1 MMETQRTEGSWTPET
16 PVKPNVGRRNPIYDD
31 GQGALLAQAWGE
43 REASLSKFNNNNINI
58 DINNNTP
65 QNNNININDI
75 WDGGHGTTQLRRE
88 NVEIERQGLEGY
100 LPHWS
105 SQGRKSVMSY
115 GSSDHGSVSY
125 PVYDAWDS
133 VSSWKNN
140 GSILERDFGD
150 ADFSTM
156 SFGDLLNINESLT
169 LRNNG
174 STASNGMLLPSWGSR
189 PQDSGLLLG
198 NQGGTSQQINGLYSQ
213 GTLNDAFTG
222 PFWSASDPKLLP
234 SDKHASGSSVFA
246 PATPDSWQRLQRHLA
261 SENAPPCS
269 NERLNE
275 QNMFPDHAVAAKM
288 IEIQDG
294 QNEKVSGPIT
304 DSLPGKVSTVEE
316 DNSLDKGNQAIDL
329 NNTPQKKPRRRRY
342 QPKVIR
348 ENKPKRTPKPK
359 TPKPTETQG
368 KRKYARKNKTNTPTA
383 KPPEEGTEPK
393 PSEQKPT
400 EPEPKET
407 PVKSCKKSLNF
418 DLNGQATEQS
428 SNVGFDAEPQTSEC
442 QEAGNESVGKMSI
455 SAYDLNLTQNQELR
469 EYISLPVMENVD
481 NSQMNNNILMEDG
494 VKSPECLSEKK
505 AESSTRKDCG
515 SAQSPNSSPC
525 ASSSEVAQTRGL
537 KRSVS
542 YAAETFVDV
551 EIATTEYTPWV
562 PNNISPRVTPTELPG
577 QSFTLKSCKRK
588 RTEKAQTSYV
598 QSTSSV
604 AASEDTS
611 QGGKDQGHPQVELTA
626 SKYYCYNSTVGIS
639 EVSNNYAMLVE
650 RSENRYQLM
659 KTWADLSRLNKKK
672 RTKGATRVRDLAP
685 LSGIAAEAEGARKK
699 KVDSESGSHPCH
711 EASSGVLC
719 CTEGL
724 ASETKT
730 TPKSN
735 RRSKKQDDVNSNWNI
750 VPYNPP
756 AKEATGSV
764 EAPPLRKR
772 RYSILQLTQRFRK
785 LDINRGKRKNSRKQN
800 RSIVPYRGNKQEQN
814 ALVLYDKDGSMVP
827 YEGPFNPINKRR
839 QRARV
844 DLDDETTRVWRL
856 LLENIDNEGVN
867 GTDEEK
873 AKWWENE
880 RSVFQGRVDSFIAR
894 MRLVQGDRRFTPWK
908 GSVLDSVIG
917 VFLTQNVSDH
927 LSSSAFMSMA
937 ARFPLKTETSGSTV
951 SEEAT
956 SGLFGETEI
965 IEPEERITWNE
976 KIVDQPTLD
985 KNSRAIFYF
994 DHSEDKEVVNSRERS
1009 EKKAGPVR
1017 PTQYFSE
1024 TYQKVSSYARGYDAN
1039 SQTTETE
1046 TVYHQ
1051 GEDKARDD
1059 ASSSQQSVISSQN
1072 SINSSNQQTVA
1083 IMSTFSESYARTQ
1096 AVTSSSK
1103 FDCLDHTASFM
1114 GLLKMAEGNMHH
1126 QFNSQAQVQGHLEHM
1141 KHVTEYYP
1149 GVSSSNYP
1157 LNLEAGFH
1165 VQDTQGLDMLEVESR
1180 TSDMSRKD
1188 ENSPP
1193 TEQSNLTSEIQ
1204 DQEKSPDSFHRA
1216 AQNMS
1221 CYILEGD
1228 TMVVHSQMKEVKKPL
1243 DTIASSSRAEASPN
1257 CKNINVPILPQEMGD
1272 VIESTRT
1279 FEKARNNS
1287 KEDEKIHGHNYTSG
1301 VVSDMADSNP
1311 ATAGKGKAEK
1321 GKKNG
1326 FDWDSLRRDAT
1337 AGKGKK
1343 NEFDWDSLRRD
1354 VQVDGKKP
1362 ERPAHTRDSLDWE
1375 AVRHAKA
1382 SDIAETIKERGMNNV
1397 LAGRIKDL
1405 LDRLVKDH
1413 GSTDMEW
1420 LRDIPPDKAKEYLL
1434 SFRGLGLKSVECVRL
1449 LTLHHMAF
1457 PVDTNVGRIAVRL
1470 GWVPLQ
1476 PLPESLQ
1483 LHLLE
1488 LYPILES
1495 IQQYLWPRLCKLD
1508 QKTLYELHYHMITF
1522 GKVFC
1527 TKRQPNCNACPL
1539 RGECRHFASAFASAR
1554 FALPGPEEKSIVPAS
1569 GNTTPPVN
1577 PRVDS
1582 NLLPSTASWD
1592 SHIPH
1597 SNSASWN
1604 NHNPH
1609 SNSASWNSHNPHS
1622 NSESYA
1628 SAIVQGPSFP
1638 LSLSVPETVH
1648 LERKSI
1654 NSICEPIIEVPASP
1668 EQEPQNDQALCDIED
1683 AFYEDPNE
1691 IPTINLN
1698 MKEFT
1703 ETLQNF
1709 MLQETGMSNALVAL
1723 TAEAAS
1729 IPTPK
1734 LKNINRLRTEH
1745 HVYELPD
1752 THPLLQGLE
1761 KREPDDP
1768 CSYLLA
1774 IWTPGETA
1782 DSIDPPARRCSFDD
1796 PNMLCNEETCCY
1808 CSSQREADSQI
1819 VRGTLLIPTRTAMR
1833 GSFPLNGTYFQVN
1846 EVFADHDSSLNPIAV
1861 PRSWLW
1867 NLPRRT
1873 VYFGTSIPTIFKGL
1887 NTEDIQHCFWRG
1899 YVCVRG
1905 FDQKTR
1911 APRPLMARLHFP
1923 ASRIQRGAK
1932 GKVYDE

>member
-1 MMETQRTEGSWTPET
+1 METQRTEGSSWTPET
-16 PVKPNVGRRNPIYDD
+16 PVKPNVARRNPIYNDS
-31 GQGALLAQAWGE
+31 QGGLLSQAWGQ
-43 REASLSKFNNNNINI
+43 REANNLSIYNNNNFNI
-58 DINNNTP
+58 NTP
-65 QNNNININDI
+65 QNNDINNAQSLLSYSINSAEMNRYPPSTTSNNI
-75 WDGGHGTTQLRRE
+75 WDGVHGATPSSSGNIQLRRE
-88 NVEIERQGLEGY
+88 NSEIQRQGLEGY

-115 GSSDHGSVSY
+115 GSSDLASVSY
-125 PVYDAWDS
+125 PIYDAWDS
-133 VSSWKNN
+133 VSPGKNNGVRGN
-140 GSILERDFGD
+140 GSILEHDFGD
-150 ADFSTM
+150 ADFNTM

-169 LRNNG
+169 LQSNG
-174 STASNGMLLPSWGSR
+174 GNTASNGMFLPGWGSQ
-189 PQDSGLLLG
+189 PQASRLSSGLLLG
-198 NQGGTSQQINGLYSQ
+198 NQDPLRGVNQQMNGLYSQ
-213 GTLNDAFTG
+213 GMPNDAFTG
-222 PFWSASDPKLLP
+222 PFWSTNDPKSVP
-234 SDKHASGSSVFA
+234 GDKLTTGSSVFA
-246 PATPDSWQRLQRHLA
+246 PATPDSWQRLQSNVVQNSTH
-261 SENAPPCS
+261 PP
-269 NERLNE
+269 NNQGVNE
-275 QNMFPDHAVAAKM
+275 QSMFPEHAVAAKM
-288 IEIQDG
+288 IELQDDH
-294 QNEKVSGPIT
+294 NKNVSGPII
-304 DSLPGKVSTVEE
+304 DSLPGAVMEEE
-316 DNSLDKGNQAIDL
+316 DHNHDKGNQTIDL
-329 NNTPQKKPRRRRY
+329 NDTPQKKPRRRRY

-359 TPKPTETQG
+359 TPKPDETQV
-368 KRKYARKNKTNTPTA
+368 KRKYTRLKKTSTSSTIS
-383 KPPEEGTEPK
+383 PEEATEPK
-393 PSEQKPT
+393 PSEPKRSETKKSETKPT
-400 EPEPKET
+400 TDPKPPEPEPTET
-407 PVKSCKKSLNF
+407 PIKSCKRSLNF
-418 DLNGQATEQS
+418 DLNGQVTDHM
-428 SNVGFDAEPQTSEC
+428 SNGGLDV
-442 QEAGNESVGKMSI
+442 ESM
-455 SAYDLNLTQNQELR
+455 SAYDLNVTQNQELR
-469 EYISLPVMENVD
+469 KYISLPVMENVD
-481 NSQMNNNILMEDG
+481 NLQPDNNLLIG
-494 VKSPECLSEKK
+494 EKK
-505 AESSTRKDCG
+505 AESSTRKDFNSG
-515 SAQSPNSSPC
+515 QSPNSSPC
-525 ASSSEVAQTRGL
+525 ASSSEGIQPRGL

-542 YAAETFVDV
+542 YTTEPTLIDV
-551 EIATTEYTPWV
+551 QIATTTEYTPWV
-562 PNNISPRVTPTELPG
+562 PSHTSSMIRLTEKPH
-577 QSFTLKSCKRK
+577 QSFTLENCKRK
-588 RTEKAQTSYV
+588 KIEEAQTSCI
-598 QSTSSV
+598 QTTLSV
-604 AASEDTS
+604 CAFEDIS
-611 QGGKDQGHPQVELTA
+611 QVGKDHGNPQVEVSA
-626 SKYYCYNSTVGIS
+626 SKYYCNSTVGIS
-639 EVSNNYAMLVE
+639 GLSNNYAMLIE
-650 RSENRYQLM
+650 RSENRYQLT
-659 KTWADLSRLNKKK
+659 KTWADLSRLKKKK
-672 RTKGATRVRDLAP
+672 RTKAVTRVRDLAP
-685 LSGIAAEAEGARKK
+685 LSGIASEAKDACKTQIE
-699 KVDSESGSHPCH
+699 SESGPCNGIL
-711 EASSGVLC
+711 AC
-719 CTEGL
+719 TTEGL
-724 ASETKT
+724 ASDTRAA
-730 TPKSN
+730 PKSKG
-735 RRSKKQDDVNSNWNI
+735 RSKKQDLVSTYWDI
-750 VPYNPP
+750 VPYDKNAPTM
-756 AKEATGSV
+756 EATGST
-764 EAPPLRKR
+764 EEFPWRKKR
-772 RYSILQLTQRFRK
+772 CTVYQLTQLLHK
-785 LDINRGKRKNSRKQN
+785 LDINREKRKISKKQN
-800 RSIVPYRGNKQEQN
+800 RSIVPYRARKTEQN
-814 ALVLYDKDGSMVP
+814 ALVLYEKDGSIVP
-827 YEGPFNPINKRR
+827 FEGPFDPICKRR

-856 LLENIDNEGVN
+856 LLENIDNEGIN

-880 RSVFQGRVDSFIAR
+880 RSVFRGRVDSFIAR

-937 ARFPLKTETSGSTV
+937 ARFPLKPETSGSTV

-956 SGLFGETEI
+956 SGLFVEPEI
-965 IEPEERITWNE
+965 SVIEPEERITWNE
-976 KIVDQPTLD
+976 KLVDQPALD

-994 DHSEDKEVVNSRERS
+994 DHSEEKEVVNSRERRG
-1009 EKKAGPVR
+1009 KADPIGS
-1017 PTQYFSE
+1017 TQYFSE
-1024 TYQKVSSYARGYDAN
+1024 TCQKASSYSRGYDAN
-1039 SQTTETE
+1039 SQTAETE
-1046 TVYHQ
+1046 TVYLQ

-1059 ASSSQQSVISSQN
+1059 ATSSQQSVISSQN
-1072 SINSSNQQTVA
+1072 SINSSNQQTVR
-1083 IMSTFSESYARTQ
+1083 IMNTFSESYTRTQ
-1096 AVTSSSK
+1096 AVTSSSR

-1114 GLLKMAEGNMHH
+1114 GLLKMAEGNIHH
-1126 QFNSQAQVQGHLEHM
+1126 QYNSQAQVHHHLERM

-1149 GVSSSNYP
+1149 EAPGVSSSNYQI
-1157 LNLEAGFH
+1157 NLEAGFH
-1165 VQDTQGLDMLEVESR
+1165 LQDIQGIDMLEVESR
-1180 TSDMSRKD
+1180 SSDMSRKD

-1193 TEQSNLTSEIQ
+1193 TEQSNLTS
-1204 DQEKSPDSFHRA
+1204 
-1216 AQNMS
+1216 

-1228 TMVVHSQMKEVKKPL
+1228 TMVVQSLRKEVKEPL
-1243 DTIASSSRAEASPN
+1243 DTIASSFRAEATPN
-1257 CKNINVPILPQEMGD
+1257 FKGTNVPFLPQEMAD

-1279 FEKARNNS
+1279 LERARNNS
-1287 KEDEKIHGHNYTSG
+1287 KDVQTHGHNNASG
-1301 VVSDMADSNP
+1301 VVSEMANTNP
-1311 ATAGKGKAEK
+1311 TNTGNGKAAK
-1321 GKKNG
+1321 GKKKE
-1326 FDWDSLRRDAT
+1326 FDWDSLRRDA
-1337 AGKGKK
+1337 
-1343 NEFDWDSLRRD
+1343 
-1354 VQVDGKKP
+1354 QVDGKKP
-1362 ERPAHTRDSLDWE
+1362 KRPANNRDSLDWE

-1449 LTLHHMAF
+1449 LTLHHLAF

-1488 LYPILES
+1488 MYPILES

-1554 FALPGPEEKSIVPAS
+1554 FSLPGPEEKSIMPAS
-1569 GNTTPPVN
+1569 GNTTPQVN
-1577 PRVDS
+1577 PRNGT
-1582 NLLPSTASWD
+1582 NLLLSST
-1592 SHIPH
+1592 P
-1597 SNSASWN
+1597 
-1604 NHNPH
+1604 
-1609 SNSASWNSHNPHS
+1609 WNSHNPHS
-1622 NSESYA
+1622 NYERYGTEM
-1628 SAIVQGPSFP
+1628 VQGPS
-1638 LSLSVPETVH
+1638 LSLSMPLSQTVH

-1654 NSICEPIIEVPASP
+1654 NSICEPIVEVPASP
-1668 EQEPQNDQALCDIED
+1668 EQEPQNEQALCDIED
-1683 AFYEDPNE
+1683 AFYEDLNE

-1709 MLQETGMSNALVAL
+1709 MLQETGSSNALVAL

-1782 DSIDPPARRCSFDD
+1782 NSIDPPARRCSFDD
-1796 PNMLCNEETCCY
+1796 PSMLCNEETCCY

-1923 ASRIQRGAK
+1923 ASRIQKGARGKA
-1932 GKVYDE
+1932 YDE